1 MKIFE
6 QVSFI
11 YIERDRSEGL
21 NNLFVLILEKSS
33 FSHTKTK
40 LEKLYLREKVRKNAT
55 SDRWHRKFY
64 K

>member
-6 QVSFI
+6 QISFI

-21 NNLFVLILEKSS
+21 NNLFVLSLVNQV
-33 FSHTKTK
+33 FHTQKTK
-40 LEKLYLREKVRKNAT
+40 LEKLYLREKVQENAT